1 LFDMSKNST
10 VLNTE
15 KVNGR
20 PRVVIVGGGFG
31 GLWAARA
38 LADVPVEVLV
48 VDRNNYHTFLPLLYQ
63 VAAAELEPSQIGYP
77 IRTILRGVHNA
88 DFVMGEVTA
97 VDPEARQVQTKAALI
112 DYDYLILATGSI
124 PQFFG
129 IPGAEAH
136 TFPMKTMEDGIR
148 LRNHI
153 LRIFEEAER
162 ETDPVRRRRLLTFV
176 TIGGGPSGVEFAGA
190 LAELIHG
197 PLAKDYPTIDLNE
210 VRVVLVEAASNLL
223 NTMPERLGRYTA
235 ELLESKQVE
244 VRLASI
250 VSEVTRHAVYL
261 RDGSEIF
268 TETAV
273 WTAGVGGQNIAQRSG
288 LPTRRNGTVEVEP
301 TLQIPGYPNV
311 YVIGDLAAFKTADG
325 YLPMVAPV
333 AMQQGAHTA
342 QNIGRQIKGEALRP
356 FTYTDKGSMAV
367 IGRNAAVANIAGR
380 AFTGFLAWLI
390 WIVVHVAQLI
400 GFRNRIMVLIN
411 WAWNYILYER
421 VVRLILAS
429 EMPPAAPR
437 DLEKE
442 EEGHVVRI

>member
-1 LFDMSKNST
+1 MSKNST

-153 LRIFEEAER
+153 LRVFEEAER

>member
-1 LFDMSKNST
+1 MSRRNITFNADSP
-10 VLNTE
+10 
-15 KVNGR
+15 NGR

-97 VDPEARQVQTKAALI
+97 VDLKAQQVQTKTALI
-112 DYDYLILATGSI
+112 DYNYLILATGSI

-153 LRIFEEAER
+153 LRVFEEAER
-162 ETDPVRRRRLLTFV
+162 ETDLVRRRRLLTFV

-244 VRLASI
+244 VRLGSI

-301 TLQIPGYPNV
+301 TLQIPGHPNV

-333 AMQQGAHTA
+333 AMQQGEHTA
-342 QNIGRQIKGEALRP
+342 QNIGRQIKGEGLRP

-380 AFTGFLAWLI
+380 SFTGFLAWLI

-429 EMPPAAPR
+429 EMPPAATR
-437 DLEKE
+437 DLEEK

>member
-1 LFDMSKNST
+1 MSKNST
-10 VLNTE
+10 ALNTE

-38 LADVPVEVLV
+38 LASVSVEVLM

-88 DFVMGEVTA
+88 DFVMGDVTV
-97 VDPEARQVQTKAALI
+97 VDPEARQVHTKTALI
-112 DYDYLILATGSI
+112 DYDYLILATGSV

-136 TFPMKTMEDGIR
+136 TFTMKTMEDGIR

-162 ETDPVRRRRLLTFV
+162 ETDPVRRQRLLTFV

-210 VRVVLVEAASNLL
+210 VRVVLVEAAPNLL
-223 NTMPERLGRYTA
+223 ITMPERLGRYTV
-235 ELLESKQVE
+235 ELLARKQVE
-244 VRLASI
+244 VRLTSM
-250 VSEVTRHAVYL
+250 VSEVTKHAVCL
-261 RDGSEIF
+261 QDGSKIF

-301 TLQIPGYPNV
+301 TLQIPGHPNV
-311 YVIGDLAAFKTADG
+311 FVIGDLAAFKTADG

-333 AMQQGAHTA
+333 AMQQGEHAA
-342 QNIGRQIKGEALRP
+342 QNIGRQIKGEALQP

-429 EMPPAAPR
+429 EMPPAATR
-437 DLEKE
+437 DLEE

>member
-153 LRIFEEAER
+153 LRVFEEAER

-301 TLQIPGYPNV
+301 TLQIPGHPNV
-311 YVIGDLAAFKTADG
+311 FVIGDLAAFKTADG

>member
-153 LRIFEEAER
+153 LRVFEEAER